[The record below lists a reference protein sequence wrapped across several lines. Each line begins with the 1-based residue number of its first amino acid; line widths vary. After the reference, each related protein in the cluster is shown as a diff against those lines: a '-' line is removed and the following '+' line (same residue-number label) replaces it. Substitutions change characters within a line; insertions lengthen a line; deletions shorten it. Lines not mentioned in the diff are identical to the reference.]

1 MAKSGLGKGLGA
13 LIGSRP
19 LSTGSGSA
27 APVRETVETGE
38 QVRKVRLASI
48 VPSPLQPRK
57 DFGEEAL
64 RELVDSVRQHGII
77 QPLIVRRLNGGTHE
91 LIAGERRWRAAQE
104 VGLTEVP
111 VIVRTAS
118 DLEVLELSLIENLQ
132 RSDLNPIE
140 EAQGYARLRDEF
152 GMKQEDISQKVGRSR
167 AAVAN
172 AMRLLDLHPQLQTWV
187 TQDLLSVGHAKVLL
201 GVKAPEEQLRLA
213 ETILRRNS
221 SVRQSERLV
230 ARFLGGWK
238 KRRRTAQVV
247 VSSAAIDDLQDR
259 LRKHFGTNVTIHH
272 TPKRGRIEI
281 EYYGDDDLQR
291 VLNVIG
297 LRTME

>member
-13 LIGSRP
+13 LISSGSR
-19 LSTGSGSA
+19 STTLGQPQSPPEA
-27 APVRETVETGE
+27 GE
-38 QVRKVRLASI
+38 SVRKVRLTSI

-64 RELVDSVRQHGII
+64 RELVDSIRQHGII
-77 QPLIVRRLNGGTHE
+77 QPLIVRRVNGGTHE

-104 VGLTEVP
+104 LGLTEVP

-132 RSDLNPIE
+132 RSDLNAIE

-152 GMKQEDISQKVGRSR
+152 GMKQEEVAQKVGRSR

-172 AMRLLDLHPQLQTWV
+172 AMRLLELHPQLQTWV
-187 TQDLLSVGHAKVLL
+187 AQDLLSVGHAKVLL

-221 SVRQSERLV
+221 SVRQTERLV
-230 ARFLGGWK
+230 TRFLGGWR
-238 KRRRTAQVV
+238 KRRGSSRVV
-247 VSSAAIDDLQDR
+247 VSSAAIGDLQDK
-259 LRKHFGTNVTIHH
+259 LRQHFGTNVSIHH
-272 TPKRGRIEI
+272 TPKKGRIEI

-291 VLNVIG
+291 VLNLLG
-297 LRTME
+297 LKTTE

>member
-19 LSTGSGSA
+19 
-27 APVRETVETGE
+27 APPRADVDPGDTVH
-38 QVRKVRLASI
+38 KVRLASI

-57 DFGEEAL
+57 NFSPEAL
-64 RELVDSVRQHGII
+64 QELVESIRQHGII

-104 VGLTEVP
+104 VGLSEVP
-111 VIVRTAS
+111 VIIRSAS

-132 RSDLNPIE
+132 RTDLNAIE

-152 GMKQEDISQKVGRSR
+152 GMKQDEIAQKVGRSR

-172 AMRLLDLHPQLQTWV
+172 ALRLLDLHPQIQTWV
-187 TQDLLSVGHAKVLL
+187 TQDVVSVGHAKVLL
-201 GVKAPEEQLRLA
+201 GVKALEEQVRLA
-213 ETILRRNS
+213 ETILRRNA
-221 SVRQSERLV
+221 SVRQTERLV
-230 ARFLGGWK
+230 ARYLGGWK
-238 KRRRTAQVV
+238 RRRRTTQIV
-247 VSSAAIDDLQDR
+247 VSSAAIGDLQDK
-259 LRKHFGTNVTIHH
+259 LRQHFGTNVVIHH

-291 VLNVIG
+291 ILNIVG
-297 LRTME
+297 FNSSDR